1 MKLLEPVA
9 CTAALMTI
17 VAADWQFKSRTDLAP
32 PRLNITIPAAKDV
45 EKGYLFVAPF
55 PGQWAEPQFHGPRQ
69 EAPYIFRDD
78 GELVWS
84 GYTYFSIWAANFQKA
99 KWKGQDVLFSF
110 EGDHNPAYG
119 HGHGHATI
127 LNQHYETIRELR
139 AGNHKLMDKHEFH
152 IVDEKT
158 ALLQVYQPVP
168 TDLSRWGGSPEQQWI
183 VNAIF
188 QGMLPVERVD
198 HQY

>member
-1 MKLLEPVA
+1 MAVQISNRPG
-9 CTAALMTI
+9 
-17 VAADWQFKSRTDLAP
+17 
-32 PRLNITIPAAKDV
+32 PASSEYHHPGHGGRREGLPLHRA
-45 EKGYLFVAPF
+45 F

-69 EAPYIFRDD
+69 EAPYIVRDD

-99 KWKGQDVLFSF
+99 RWNGQDVLFGF

-127 LNQHYETIRELR
+127 LNQRYETIRELR

-152 IVDEKT
+152 VIDEKT

-168 TDLSRWGGSPEQQWI
+168 KDLSRWGASAEQQWI
-183 VNAIF
+183 VDAIF
-188 QGMLPVERVD
+188 QGMWVLEYIENLMLIRSRVGP
-198 HQY
+198 